1 MIHIVMLKL
10 LSFVFIKKFIIR
22 MIMIIVIIIVTCKQ
36 RKCHITQWIISKD
49 LNPKLLR
56 YNFLSYSAP
65 YLKSFNY
72 PTASY
77 FTNLFNFL
85 DHCRVKGERF
95 ETNETFI
102 HPACAKCICKGNDE
116 FECGPLCS
124 RENERITCAD
134 DEVQQPVPTP
144 VSKKSHCQC
153 LVYKCFKRSKSA
165 DTLYHFVTFLVKYHL
180 KHPEIKKMLIYVQL
194 SK

>member
-10 LSFVFIKKFIIR
+10 LSFVFIKKFLIR

-77 FTNLFNFL
+77 FTNLFIFQTTVALRAKDSKRMKLSSTLHVPNAFVRVTMNSNVDRYVPGKTKESPALMMKCNNPSPHQFL
-85 DHCRVKGERF
+85 KNHIASVWYINASKEVSQQ
-95 ETNETFI
+95 I
-102 HPACAKCICKGNDE
+102 H
-116 FECGPLCS
+116 F
-124 RENERITCAD
+124 T
-134 DEVQQPVPTP
+134 
-144 VSKKSHCQC
+144 
-153 LVYKCFKRSKSA
+153 
-165 DTLYHFVTFLVKYHL
+165 TL
-180 KHPEIKKMLIYVQL
+180 
-194 SK
+194 